1 MSSATTSLPILSFD
15 HPSLKRRS
23 PDVDISRPDLPEL
36 VERLK
41 CTLELAQGCGI
52 AAPMVGLELNLIY
65 IDNTKVYESVP
76 AEHRSDIFPTGT
88 GLKSEMINVRI
99 LSERDPVQPSIEA
112 NLCFPGLEITVDRP
126 HGVEVE
132 YQDLSGTTHRALFE
146 GFDARVIQHELDH
159 VNGVLFVDRLS
170 PAKRSILAGKLRRI
184 AGGETRPNYPMKWF
198 KASKR

>member
-1 MSSATTSLPILSFD
+1 MPRPLLSFD

-23 PDVDISRPDLPEL
+23 PDVDLARPDLPHL
-36 VERLK
+36 VESLRA
-41 CTLELAQGCGI
+41 TLERAQGCGI

-65 IDNTKVYESVP
+65 IDNSKVYESVP
-76 AEHRSDIFPTGT
+76 QEHRLEVFPSGT
-88 GLKSEMINVRI
+88 GLKTEMINARI
-99 LSERDPVQPSIEA
+99 LSEREPMEPSIEA

-126 HGVEVE
+126 RGVEVE
-132 YQDLSGTTHRALFE
+132 YQILSGETRRVLFE

-184 AGGETRPNYPMKWF
+184 ANGETKPDYPMKWF
-198 KASKR
+198 KAKN